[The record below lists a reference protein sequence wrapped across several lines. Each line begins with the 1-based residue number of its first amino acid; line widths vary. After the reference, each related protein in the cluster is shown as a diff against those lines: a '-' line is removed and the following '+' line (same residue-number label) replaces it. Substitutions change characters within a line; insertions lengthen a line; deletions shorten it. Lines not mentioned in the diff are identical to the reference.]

1 MAIYDLGTASLAANG
16 EVTGVGTTWKAPL
29 TLIRIGATIVFKTE
43 PVQIYTI
50 SEIISD
56 TQVNVYNP
64 NSETVPA
71 GTGYAILA
79 HDGITVQGLAQDVA
93 ETLRYYQS
101 RETEV
106 ADAVDAFNNFDSAD
120 FESKVAQVNTQH
132 GDVVSIGAQVSSD
145 ATQVSNDVSSSQ
157 INATNASSAA
167 DRAEAAANS
176 VSGSLTLNFSDGGTL
191 ESKNQQVLYVNGSDV
206 KSYIWT
212 GSLPKTFPGGST
224 PDSTGGIE
232 LGAWVSVG
240 DAALRSELASEKG
253 ALHIGNFASS
263 SGVISAKLYGV
274 VSGVD
279 CSSIIQEIQDL
290 SESLR
295 LPIDFSGI
303 EEVVFSGMVRVGDFF
318 HWKSNGR
325 FNTTIKPL
333 TLTRT
338 ALGAAYSGNY
348 GSVYAWFSR
357 KNPATGLTF
366 ARLENIG
373 FDGQYQGGYST
384 PSENLIRAFC
394 WHSDGVGNIIRDIEA
409 NGCHFKNCPHEAW
422 EGYTT
427 GGGKIDGI
435 RYINCSSEGTD
446 PTVTAIG
453 FNAFKCMNGT
463 IDAPGPYGTYTIKN
477 IVCRNSTANGHRT
490 LADLKRGCEHWIIDG
505 CQTYDMNDCH
515 HSTDGSSYG
524 VFTSSNEGVQTGASQ
539 TTKNYLEV
547 QGEHITIEGFRYSAS
562 PASRAG
568 QAGLFVTDYKYPSET
583 NYHQSLYINILSAS
597 IERVNNSAIRL
608 VNTSHCTVDG
618 VWAKF
623 CNGAA
628 VSWELVRGRIDGTTL
643 AEIVPTDNTQGSAMS
658 YDNSYDLNV
667 ATGHNVT
674 LSGVVNNNNGKTKVS
689 SSSITYHGNK
699 PYSVVK
705 PNYLNYDRLL
715 KNVKST
721 DPEKTDS
728 ASWPLGTGYAFTLND
743 KNRASIQSLSVAT
756 ILASTKGWVY
766 LDLYVLSGSSS
777 VASVIFRELDSSG
790 AALVNTYR
798 PLVPNS
804 SWELKSLI
812 YAVTNANCAA
822 VEILLAPAAASDADS
837 ALTGTTIFSDIKVSN
852 YPI

>member
-1 MAIYDLGTASLAANG
+1 MSTITQFPSGNTQYRIEFDYLARTFVVVTLVNSSNPTLNRVLEVGRDYRFLNPTMIEMLVDQSGFDIVRIHRQTGTDLVVDFRNGSVLTASDLTNAELQAIHIAEEGRDQTVDLAKEYADAAGSSAGNAKDSEDEARRIAASIKESG
-16 EVTGVGTTWKAPL
+16 LIGYITRRSFEQGFNVTTWNEVL
-29 TLIRIGATIVFKTE
+29 LWEEDGDYYRWDGTLPK
-43 PVQIYTI
+43 
-50 SEIISD
+50 
-56 TQVNVYNP
+56 N
-64 NSETVPA
+64 VPA
-71 GTGYAILA
+71 G
-79 HDGITVQGLAQDVA
+79 
-93 ETLRYYQS
+93 
-101 RETEV
+101 
-106 ADAVDAFNNFDSAD
+106 
-120 FESKVAQVNTQH
+120 
-132 GDVVSIGAQVSSD
+132 
-145 ATQVSNDVSSSQ
+145 
-157 INATNASSAA
+157 
-167 DRAEAAANS
+167 
-176 VSGSLTLNFSDGGTL
+176 
-191 ESKNQQVLYVNGSDV
+191 
-206 KSYIWT
+206 
-212 GSLPKTFPGGST
+212 ST
-224 PDSTGGIE
+224 PETSGGIG

-253 ALHIGNFASS
+253 ALRIGNFASS

-279 CSSIIQEIQDL
+279 CASIIQGIQDL

-295 LPIDFSGI
+295 LPVDFSGI
-303 EEVVFSGMVRVGDFF
+303 EEVVFSGKVRVGDFF

-338 ALGAAYSGNY
+338 ALGAAYSGSY
-348 GSVYAWFSR
+348 GSVYAWFAR
-357 KNPATGLTF
+357 KNPTTEITF

-384 PSENLIRAFC
+384 PTESLIRAFC
-394 WHSDGVGNIIRDIEA
+394 WHSDGDGNISRDIEA

-446 PTVTAIG
+446 PTVTYVG
-453 FNAFKCMNGT
+453 FNAFKCMNGV

-477 IVCRNSTANGHRT
+477 IVCRNSTARGHRT

-515 HSTDGSSYG
+515 HSTDGSRYG
-524 VFTSSNEGVQTGASQ
+524 VFTASNEGVQTGVSRA
-539 TTKNYLEV
+539 TKNYLEA

-562 PASRAG
+562 PTAQAG
-568 QAGLFVTDYKYPSET
+568 QAGLFVTDYKFPSET

-628 VSWELVRGRIDGTTL
+628 VSWELVSGRIDGTTL
-643 AEIVPTDNTQGSAMS
+643 SEIVPTDNTQGSAVS
-658 YDNSYDLNV
+658 YGNSYDLNV

-674 LSGVVNNNNGKTKVS
+674 LSGAVSNNNGKTKLS

-715 KNVKST
+715 KNVTST
-721 DPEKTDS
+721 APAKTDS
-728 ASWPLGTGYAFTLND
+728 ASRPLGTGYAFTLDDTNS
-743 KNRASIQSLSVAT
+743 ASIQSLSVAT

-766 LDLYVLSGSSS
+766 LDLYVLKGTSS
-777 VASVIFRELDSSG
+777 VAAVIFRELDSSG
-790 AALVNTYR
+790 GALVNTYR
-798 PLVPNS
+798 PLAPNS

-822 VEILLAPAAASDADS
+822 VEILLAPAAASGADS
-837 ALTGTTIFSDIKVSN
+837 SLTGTTSFSDIRVSN

>member
-1 MAIYDLGTASLAANG
+1 MELKTYFAQDAAGNIISSAIVNVFLQ
-16 EVTGVGTTWKAPL
+16 GTTTLATGLTRADGTPLENPFAADGAGRIQFRAPDGYYDVQVSAGPGIIQTLTIQCVDYSEAKSAAEQAQSALNSITGINTNFEKNSREQWRRSLSEAGL
-29 TLIRIGATIVFKTE
+29 TLVSGSFEEGATVTKATDAVWHIAGG
-43 PVQIYTI
+43 QCYTWGG
-50 SEIISD
+50 
-56 TQVNVYNP
+56 TLP
-64 NSETVPA
+64 KTVPA
-71 GTGYAILA
+71 T
-79 HDGITVQGLAQDVA
+79 
-93 ETLRYYQS
+93 
-101 RETEV
+101 
-106 ADAVDAFNNFDSAD
+106 
-120 FESKVAQVNTQH
+120 
-132 GDVVSIGAQVSSD
+132 
-145 ATQVSNDVSSSQ
+145 
-157 INATNASSAA
+157 
-167 DRAEAAANS
+167 
-176 VSGSLTLNFSDGGTL
+176 
-191 ESKNQQVLYVNGSDV
+191 
-206 KSYIWT
+206 
-212 GSLPKTFPGGST
+212 ST
-224 PDSTGGIE
+224 PGSTGGVSS
-232 LGAWVSVG
+232 GAWGSVG

-279 CSSIIQEIQDL
+279 CSSIIQDIQDL

-303 EEVVFSGMVRVGDFF
+303 EEVVFSGMVRVGGFF

-325 FNTTIKPL
+325 FDTTIKPL

-338 ALGAAYSGNY
+338 ALGAAYSGSY
-348 GSVYAWFSR
+348 GSVYAWFAR
-357 KNPATGLTF
+357 KDPATEVTF

-384 PSENLIRAFC
+384 PIENLIRAFC
-394 WHSDGVGNIIRDIEA
+394 WHSDGEGNISRDIEA

-446 PTVTAIG
+446 PTVTAVG
-453 FNAFKCMNGT
+453 FNAFKCMNGV

-477 IVCRNSTANGHRT
+477 IVCRNSTARGHRT

-515 HSTDGSSYG
+515 HSTDGSRYG
-524 VFTSSNEGVQTGASQ
+524 VFTASNEGVQTGGSKA
-539 TTKNYLEV
+539 TKNFLEV

-562 PASRAG
+562 PSSQAG

-597 IERVNNSAIRL
+597 IERVDHSAIRL

-628 VSWELVRGRIDGTTL
+628 VSWERVSGRTDGTTL
-643 AEIVPTDNTQGSAMS
+643 AEIVPTDNTQGSAVS
-658 YDNSYDLNV
+658 YGNSYDLNV
-667 ATGHNVT
+667 AIGHNVT
-674 LSGVVNNNNGKTKVS
+674 LSGVVSNNNGKTKVYRE
-689 SSSITYHGNK
+689 SITFHGNK

-715 KNVKST
+715 KNVTST
-721 DPEKTDS
+721 DPAKTDS
-728 ASWPLGTGYAFTLND
+728 ASRPLGTGYAFTLND
-743 KNRASIQSLSVAT
+743 INSASIQSLSVAT
-756 ILASTKGWVY
+756 IPASTKGWVY
-766 LDLYVLSGSSS
+766 LDLYVLRGSSN

-790 AALVNTYR
+790 AALVTTFR
-798 PLVPNS
+798 PLAPS
-804 SWELKSLI
+804 PSWELKSII
-812 YAVTNANCAA
+812 YAVTNSNCAA
-822 VEILLAPAAASDADS
+822 VEILLAPAAASGADS
-837 ALTGTTIFSDIKVSN
+837 SLTGTTSFSDIRVSD

>member
-1 MAIYDLGTASLAANG
+1 MANCNDYISADDLKTGKQAILHIEHVAKSRDANG
-16 EVTGVGTTWKAPL
+16 NHALDVTDEIRGQSVTNKTLDGLENLYNQAISQVGYITMDSFEDGATL
-29 TLIRIGATIVFKTE
+29 TLPNQVLRYEATGEYYRWDGEFPKI
-43 PVQIYTI
+43 
-50 SEIISD
+50 
-56 TQVNVYNP
+56 
-64 NSETVPA
+64 VPA
-71 GTGYAILA
+71 
-79 HDGITVQGLAQDVA
+79 
-93 ETLRYYQS
+93 
-101 RETEV
+101 
-106 ADAVDAFNNFDSAD
+106 
-120 FESKVAQVNTQH
+120 
-132 GDVVSIGAQVSSD
+132 
-145 ATQVSNDVSSSQ
+145 
-157 INATNASSAA
+157 
-167 DRAEAAANS
+167 
-176 VSGSLTLNFSDGGTL
+176 
-191 ESKNQQVLYVNGSDV
+191 
-206 KSYIWT
+206 
-212 GSLPKTFPGGST
+212 GST
-224 PDSTGGIE
+224 PDSTGE
-232 LGAWVSVG
+232 VKLGAWVSVG

-274 VSGVD
+274 VTGVD
-279 CSSIIQEIQDL
+279 CSSIIQVIQDL

-338 ALGAAYSGNY
+338 ALGAAYSGDY
-348 GSVYAWFSR
+348 GSVYAWFAR
-357 KNPATGLTF
+357 KNPATEVNF

-384 PSENLIRAFC
+384 PTESLIRAFC
-394 WHSDGVGNIIRDIEA
+394 WHSDGAGNISRDIEA

-446 PTVTAIG
+446 PTVTSVA
-453 FNAFKCMNGT
+453 FNAFKCMNGV

-477 IVCRNSTANGHRT
+477 IVCRNSTAKGHRT

-515 HSTDGSSYG
+515 HSTDGSRYG
-524 VFTSSNEGVQTGASQ
+524 VFTASNEGVQTGVSQ
-539 TTKNYLEV
+539 ATNNYFEA

-562 PASRAG
+562 PSGQAG
-568 QAGLFVTDYKYPSET
+568 QSGLFVTDYKYPSET
-583 NYHQSLYINILSAS
+583 NYHQSLYINILAAN
-597 IERVNNSAIRL
+597 IERVNNSAVRL
-608 VNTSHCTVDG
+608 VNTSHCIVDG

-623 CNGAA
+623 CNGAV
-628 VSWELVRGRIDGTTL
+628 VSWELVSGRIDGTTL

-658 YDNSYDLNV
+658 YGNSYDLNV

-674 LSGVVNNNNGKTKVS
+674 LSGVVSNHNGKTKLS
-689 SSSITYHGNK
+689 RSSITYHGNK

-715 KNVKST
+715 KNVTST
-721 DPEKTDS
+721 APAKTDS

-743 KNRASIQSLSVAT
+743 TNSASIQSLSVAT

-766 LDLYVLSGSSS
+766 LDLYVLKGTSS
-777 VASVIFRELDSSG
+777 VAAVIFRELDSSG
-790 AALVNTYR
+790 GALVNTYR
-798 PLVPNS
+798 PLAPNS

-812 YAVTNANCAA
+812 YSVTNANCAA
-822 VEILLAPAAASDADS
+822 VEILLAPAAASGADAS
-837 ALTGTTIFSDIKVSN
+837 LTGTTSFSDIRVSN

>member
-1 MAIYDLGTASLAANG
+1 MSSGCGDVLSLADLQTAKKHQIFEAEVITGKSGGVAGGADIDYATNA
-16 EVTGVGTTWKAPL
+16 VTGQTQKTLPAVLRDAGFSPVSWDFSTGGTLTVNDRDKVVYDPVSKTWYSYAG
-29 TLIRIGATIVFKTE
+29 TL
-43 PVQIYTI
+43 PV
-50 SEIISD
+50 
-56 TQVNVYNP
+56 
-64 NSETVPA
+64 TVPA
-71 GTGYAILA
+71 GFNPVGNADWKPQT
-79 HDGITVQGLAQDVA
+79 DPD
-93 ETLRYYQS
+93 LRD
-101 RETEV
+101 EL
-106 ADAVDAFNNFDSAD
+106 
-120 FESKVAQVNTQH
+120 
-132 GDVVSIGAQVSSD
+132 
-145 ATQVSNDVSSSQ
+145 
-157 INATNASSAA
+157 
-167 DRAEAAANS
+167 AAA
-176 VSGSLTLNFSDGGTL
+176 G
-191 ESKNQQVLYVNGSDV
+191 
-206 KSYIWT
+206 
-212 GSLPKTFPGGST
+212 
-224 PDSTGGIE
+224 
-232 LGAWVSVG
+232 
-240 DAALRSELASEKG
+240 G
-253 ALHIGNFASS
+253 ALLIGNFVSS

-279 CSSIIQEIQDL
+279 CASIIQGIQDL

-295 LPIDFSGI
+295 LPVDFSGI

-338 ALGAAYSGNY
+338 ALGAAYSGDY
-348 GSVYAWFSR
+348 GSVYAWFAR
-357 KNPATGLTF
+357 KNPATEVTF

-384 PSENLIRAFC
+384 PTENLIRAFC
-394 WHSDGVGNIIRDIEA
+394 WHSHGDGNTSRDIEA

-435 RYINCSSEGTD
+435 RYINCSSEGAD
-446 PTVTAIG
+446 PTVTSVG
-453 FNAFKCMNGT
+453 FNAFKCMNGV

-477 IVCRNSTANGHRT
+477 IVCRNSTAKGHRT

-515 HSTDGSSYG
+515 HSTDGSRYG
-524 VFTSSNEGVQTGASQ
+524 VFTASNEGVQTGASQ

-547 QGEHITIEGFRYSAS
+547 QGEHITIEGLRYSAS
-562 PASRAG
+562 PSSQAG

-597 IERVNNSAIRL
+597 IERVNNSAVRL

-628 VSWELVRGRIDGTTL
+628 VSWELVSGRIDGTTL
-643 AEIVPTDNTQGSAMS
+643 AEIVPTDNTQGSAVS
-658 YDNSYDLNV
+658 YGNSYDLNV

-674 LSGVVNNNNGKTKVS
+674 LAGAVSNNNGKTKLA

-715 KNVKST
+715 KNVTST
-721 DPEKTDS
+721 APAKTDS

-743 KNRASIQSLSVAT
+743 TNSASVQSLSVAT

-766 LDLYVLSGSSS
+766 LDLYVLKGTSS
-777 VASVIFRELDSSG
+777 VAAVIFRELDSSG
-790 AALVNTYR
+790 GALVNTYR
-798 PLVPNS
+798 PLAPNS

-812 YAVTNANCAA
+812 YAVTNTDCAA
-822 VEILLAPAAASDADS
+822 VEILLAPAAASGADA
-837 ALTGTTIFSDIKVSN
+837 ALTGTTSFSDIRVSTS
-852 YPI
+852 PI

>member
-1 MAIYDLGTASLAANG
+1 MSSGCGDVLSLADLQTAKKHQIFEAEVITGKSGGVAGGADIDYATNP
-16 EVTGVGTTWKAPL
+16 VTGQTQKTLPAVLRDAGFSPVSWDFSTGGTLTTADRDKVVYDPVSKTWYSYAG
-29 TLIRIGATIVFKTE
+29 TL
-43 PVQIYTI
+43 PV
-50 SEIISD
+50 
-56 TQVNVYNP
+56 
-64 NSETVPA
+64 TVPA
-71 GTGYAILA
+71 GFNPVGNADWKPQT
-79 HDGITVQGLAQDVA
+79 DPD
-93 ETLRYYQS
+93 LRD
-101 RETEV
+101 EL
-106 ADAVDAFNNFDSAD
+106 
-120 FESKVAQVNTQH
+120 
-132 GDVVSIGAQVSSD
+132 
-145 ATQVSNDVSSSQ
+145 
-157 INATNASSAA
+157 
-167 DRAEAAANS
+167 AAA
-176 VSGSLTLNFSDGGTL
+176 G
-191 ESKNQQVLYVNGSDV
+191 
-206 KSYIWT
+206 
-212 GSLPKTFPGGST
+212 
-224 PDSTGGIE
+224 
-232 LGAWVSVG
+232 
-240 DAALRSELASEKG
+240 G
-253 ALHIGNFASS
+253 ALLIGNFVSS

-279 CSSIIQEIQDL
+279 CSSIIQGIQDL

-295 LPIDFSGI
+295 LPVDFSGI

-325 FNTTIKPL
+325 LNTTIKPL

-338 ALGAAYSGNY
+338 ALGAAYSGDY
-348 GSVYAWFSR
+348 GSVYAWFAR
-357 KNPATGLTF
+357 KNPATEVTF

-384 PSENLIRAFC
+384 PTENLIRAFC
-394 WHSDGVGNIIRDIEA
+394 WHTDGAGNISTDIEA

-446 PTVTAIG
+446 PTVTSVG
-453 FNAFKCMNGT
+453 FNAFKCMNGV

-477 IVCRNSTANGHRT
+477 IVCRNSTAKGHRT

-515 HSTDGSSYG
+515 HSTDGSRYG
-524 VFTSSNEGVQTGASQ
+524 VFTASNEGVQTGGSKA
-539 TTKNYLEV
+539 TKNFLEV
-547 QGEHITIEGFRYSAS
+547 QGEHITIEGLRYSAS
-562 PASRAG
+562 PSSQAG

-597 IERVNNSAIRL
+597 IERVNNSAVRL
-608 VNTSHCTVDG
+608 VNTAHCTVDN

-628 VSWELVRGRIDGTTL
+628 VAWELVSGRIDGTTL
-643 AEIVPTDNTQGSAMS
+643 AEIVPTDNTQGFAVS
-658 YDNSYDLNV
+658 YGNSYDLNV

-674 LSGVVNNNNGKTKVS
+674 LSGTVSNNNGKTKLS

-715 KNVKST
+715 KNVTST
-721 DPEKTDS
+721 APAKTDS
-728 ASWPLGTGYAFTLND
+728 ASWPIGTGYAFTLND
-743 KNRASIQSLSVAT
+743 TNSASIQSLSVAT

-766 LDLYVLSGSSS
+766 LDLYVLKGTSS

-790 AALVNTYR
+790 GALVNTYR
-798 PLVPNS
+798 PLAPNS

-822 VEILLAPAAASDADS
+822 VEILLAPAAASGADAS
-837 ALTGTTIFSDIKVSN
+837 LTGTTSFSDIRVSTS
-852 YPI
+852 PI